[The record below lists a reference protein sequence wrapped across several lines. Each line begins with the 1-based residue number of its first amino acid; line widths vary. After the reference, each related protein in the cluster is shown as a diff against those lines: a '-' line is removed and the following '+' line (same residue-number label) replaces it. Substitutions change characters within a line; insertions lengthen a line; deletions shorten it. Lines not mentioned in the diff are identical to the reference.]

1 MFDFM
6 MFRVLFDA
14 YVTSYFVISLL
25 FDLYDLSLV
34 KPLKC
39 YKVILD
45 ICNKR
50 LSSKVDISK

>member
-34 KPLKC
+34 KLLKY
-39 YKVILD
+39 YKIILD